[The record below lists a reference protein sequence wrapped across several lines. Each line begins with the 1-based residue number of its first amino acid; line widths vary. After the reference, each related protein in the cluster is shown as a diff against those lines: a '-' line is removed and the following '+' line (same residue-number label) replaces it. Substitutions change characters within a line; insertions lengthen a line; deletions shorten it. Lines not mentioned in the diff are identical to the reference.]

1 MNRTKRKIFEIAMK
15 LFSEKGYD
23 ATSIEEITATVGVA
37 KGTLYYHFN
46 SKEEIFNFLVEEGMK
61 LLKNSIEI
69 KTSKCDTT
77 KDKLKAIILIQIK
90 GIVKYENML
99 SIIFSQLYG
108 NEAKN
113 KLCQDKVQEYIDVI
127 EKIISEGIEKNEM
140 KECNPKLMAYTIF
153 SLTSSIMMY
162 KKQTGKEY
170 SITELYR
177 ECEKLIFDN
186 K

>member
-1 MNRTKRKIFEIAMK
+1 
-15 LFSEKGYD
+15 
-23 ATSIEEITATVGVA
+23 
-37 KGTLYYHFN
+37 
-46 SKEEIFNFLVEEGMK
+46 
-61 LLKNSIEI
+61 
-69 KTSKCDTT
+69 
-77 KDKLKAIILIQIK
+77 
-90 GIVKYENML
+90 
-99 SIIFSQLYG
+99 
-108 NEAKN
+108 
-113 KLCQDKVQEYIDVI
+113 
-127 EKIISEGIEKNEM
+127 M

>member
-23 ATSIEEITATVGVA
+23 ATSIEEITAMVGVA

-69 KTSKCDTT
+69 KTSKCSNV

-90 GIVKYENML
+90 AVIKYENML

-108 NEAKN
+108 NESKN
-113 KLCQDKVQEYIDVI
+113 KLCQEKVQEYIDVV
-127 EKIISEGIEKNEM
+127 EKIINEGIEN
-140 KECNPKLMAYTIF
+140 KELKKCNSKLMAYTIF
-153 SLTSSIMMY
+153 SLTSSIMIY

-170 SITELYR
+170 SVPELYR
-177 ECEKLIFDN
+177 ECEILIFEN
-186 K
+186 M